1 MARISLLLVLLVG
14 GSVLTSCDLAST
26 GDTAILNAESAIPP
40 TVRHRFEYTGND
52 ASGNGEVEVVSS
64 ITSGSDL
71 DDILSDPGFSRGD
84 VVSAR
89 VDSVLVERL
98 STNALSGADLYLGT
112 DAGGPLIARVQ
123 FNPDEETPGRDR
135 TPRTVTGAV
144 KSGASNVFARFDV
157 EDPTEIPDGGARVQA
172 TVYYRLEVGGI

>member
-40 TVRHRFEYTGND
+40 TVRHRFEYTGDD

-71 DDILSDPGFSRGD
+71 DDILSDNEFNRGD

-89 VDSVLVERL
+89 VDSVLVERI

-112 DAGGPLIARVQ
+112 DAGGPLIASVEFPSGQGNSALDTTTRS
-123 FNPDEETPGRDR
+123 
-135 TPRTVTGAV
+135 VTGAV
-144 KSGASNVFARFDV
+144 KDGERKSFARFRI
-157 EDPTEIPDGGARVQA
+157 EDPDNIPAGGGVVRAV
-172 TVYYRLEVGGI
+172 VYYRIEVEGI